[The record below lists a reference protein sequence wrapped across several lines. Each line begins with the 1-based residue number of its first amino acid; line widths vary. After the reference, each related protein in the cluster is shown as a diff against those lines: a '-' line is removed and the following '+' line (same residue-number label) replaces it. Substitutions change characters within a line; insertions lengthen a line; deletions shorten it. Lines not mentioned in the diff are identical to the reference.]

1 MNPVNVAILALA
13 IGLAAVLGAIPIHPL
28 ATGVTNT
35 TTTVTNTTTITTN
48 TTAAPFTAA
57 NASMAQNATCTA
69 ASVHVE
75 LSLFFYQK
83 GVHVELSLFF
93 YQRVMQIANLT
104 GELRVVN
111 KTLNEAL
118 NLTREANESL
128 SKGLCFTALKEAIE
142 AIHLEQRAWST
153 VIRSY
158 ARERHLNVTELAKAE
173 AELRVLNRT
182 LAIALRIANETG
194 NQTLVNELKGLINQ
208 VKLAGEL
215 IKAGNYTGALK
226 VLSSVKESIHNLAK
240 QVHEEARKWAEE
252 YKALHRHGKGGE
264 HSKPTHGKGQ
274 GGGSNSGNGGSG
286 KGHH

>member
-35 TTTVTNTTTITTN
+35 TTTVTNTTTTITTN

-83 GVHVELSLFF
+83 VV
-93 YQRVMQIANLT
+93 QVANLT
-104 GELRVVN
+104 GELKVVN
-111 KTLNEAL
+111 ETLNEAL

>member
-28 ATGVTNT
+28 ATGVTST
-35 TTTVTNTTTITTN
+35 TATVTNTTTITTN
-48 TTAAPFTAA
+48 TTTALFTAA

-83 GVHVELSLFF
+83 VV
-93 YQRVMQIANLT
+93 QVANLT
-104 GELRVVN
+104 GELKVVN
-111 KTLNEAL
+111 ETLNEAL

-128 SKGLCFTALKEAIE
+128 SKGLCFTALKDAVEAMHIE
-142 AIHLEQRAWST
+142 QGAWST

-158 ARERHLNVTELAKAE
+158 ARERHLNVTELARAE

-252 YKALHRHGKGGE
+252 YKALHGHGR
-264 HSKPTHGKGQ
+264 SQ

>member
-83 GVHVELSLFF
+83 VV
-93 YQRVMQIANLT
+93 QVANLT
-104 GELRVVN
+104 GELKVVN
-111 KTLNEAL
+111 ETLNEAL

-274 GGGSNSGNGGSG
+274 GGGSNNGNGGSG

>member
-48 TTAAPFTAA
+48 TTAALFTAA

-83 GVHVELSLFF
+83 VV
-93 YQRVMQIANLT
+93 QVANLT
-104 GELRVVN
+104 GELKVVN
-111 KTLNEAL
+111 ETLNEAL

-226 VLSSVKESIHNLAK
+226 VLSGVKESIHNLAK

-274 GGGSNSGNGGSG
+274 GGGSNNGNGGSG

>member
-28 ATGVTNT
+28 ATGVTST

-83 GVHVELSLFF
+83 VV
-93 YQRVMQIANLT
+93 QVANLT
-104 GELRVVN
+104 GELKVVN
-111 KTLNEAL
+111 ETLNEAL

>member
-1 MNPVNVAILALA
+1 
-13 IGLAAVLGAIPIHPL
+13 
-28 ATGVTNT
+28 
-35 TTTVTNTTTITTN
+35 
-48 TTAAPFTAA
+48 
-57 NASMAQNATCTA
+57 MAQNATCTA

-83 GVHVELSLFF
+83 VV
-93 YQRVMQIANLT
+93 QVANLT
-104 GELRVVN
+104 GELKVVN
-111 KTLNEAL
+111 ETLNEAL

>member
-83 GVHVELSLFF
+83 VV
-93 YQRVMQIANLT
+93 QVANLT
-104 GELRVVN
+104 GELKVVN
-111 KTLNEAL
+111 ETLNEAL

>member
-83 GVHVELSLFF
+83 VV
-93 YQRVMQIANLT
+93 QVANLT
-104 GELRVVN
+104 GELKVVN
-111 KTLNEAL
+111 ETLNEAL

-128 SKGLCFTALKEAIE
+128 SKGLCFTALKKAIE
-142 AIHLEQRAWST
+142 AIYLEQRAWST

-226 VLSSVKESIHNLAK
+226 VLSGVKESIHNLAK

>member
-35 TTTVTNTTTITTN
+35 TTVTKAPY
-48 TTAAPFTAA
+48 TTA
-57 NASMAQNATCTA
+57 NVSMAQNATCIA
-69 ASVHVE
+69 AR
-75 LSLFFYQK
+75 
-83 GVHVELSLFF
+83 VHVELSLFF
-93 YQRVMQIANLT
+93 YQRVVQIANLT

-158 ARERHLNVTELAKAE
+158 VKERHLNVTELARAE

-208 VKLAGEL
+208 TKLAGEL

-226 VLSSVKESIHNLAK
+226 ILSSVKESIHNLAK
-240 QVHEEARKWAEE
+240 QIHEEAKKWAEE
-252 YKALHRHGKGGE
+252 YKALHGKGGE

>member
-48 TTAAPFTAA
+48 TTAALFTAA

-83 GVHVELSLFF
+83 VV
-93 YQRVMQIANLT
+93 QVANLT
-104 GELRVVN
+104 GELKVVN
-111 KTLNEAL
+111 ETLNEAL

>member
-48 TTAAPFTAA
+48 TTAALFTAA

-83 GVHVELSLFF
+83 VV
-93 YQRVMQIANLT
+93 QVANLT
-104 GELRVVN
+104 GELKVVN
-111 KTLNEAL
+111 ETLNEAL

-274 GGGSNSGNGGSG
+274 GGGSNNGNGGSG

>member
-83 GVHVELSLFF
+83 VV
-93 YQRVMQIANLT
+93 QVANLT
-104 GELRVVN
+104 GELKVVN
-111 KTLNEAL
+111 ETLNEAL

-142 AIHLEQRAWST
+142 AIYLEQRAWST

>member
-83 GVHVELSLFF
+83 VV
-93 YQRVMQIANLT
+93 QVANLT
-104 GELRVVN
+104 GELKVVN
-111 KTLNEAL
+111 ETLNEAL

-128 SKGLCFTALKEAIE
+128 SKGLCFTALKDAVEAMHIE
-142 AIHLEQRAWST
+142 QGAWST

>member
-83 GVHVELSLFF
+83 VV
-93 YQRVMQIANLT
+93 QVANLT
-104 GELRVVN
+104 GELKVVN
-111 KTLNEAL
+111 ETLNEAL

-158 ARERHLNVTELAKAE
+158 ARERHLNVTELARAE